1 MTSPGIPALVS
12 SDNAN
17 NQSPAMIEA
26 QAQAQQQFRQR
37 QLFAYQH
44 QQQVRQQQ
52 RQQQYLLQQQQQQLQ
67 SYNSPDTQSQPPP
80 LTPKPVVQQPASPL
94 LTKYSSGELTP
105 INTTDLLLTDTPALS
120 PPLLL
125 NTTPVSKSASNMHSK
140 TQSKKY
146 ETQSGNPLPLLTNLI

>member
-1 MTSPGIPALVS
+1 MTSPGIPPLVS

-52 RQQQYLLQQQQQQLQ
+52 RQQQYLLQQQQQQRQ
-67 SYNSPDTQSQPPP
+67 SYISPDTQSQPPP
-80 LTPKPVVQQPASPL
+80 LTPKPVVQQPAPPF
-94 LTKYSSGELTP
+94 LTKYNSGELTP
-105 INTTDLLLTDTPALS
+105 INTTDLLLADTPALS

-146 ETQSGNPLPLLTNLI
+146 ETHSENPLPFAN